1 MKNFKNFMRKPLI
14 KLLWLPF
21 LYIVMVGVAI
31 VQIVIDACRSD
42 IWEEVS
48 KVFGEITTEIKKVFK
63 ELVGK

>member
-1 MKNFKNFMRKPLI
+1 MTNFKKFMRKPLI

-21 LYIVMVGVAI
+21 IYIVMVGVAI
-31 VQIVIDACRSD
+31 IQIVIDVLRSD

-48 KVFGEITTEIKKVFK
+48 KVFGEITTEIKKTFK